1 MAENNFI
8 IDLIAHLKKSQ
19 SKKQVQ
25 TDAKNLGDIKVPLI
39 GTLNKTK
46 TRAQLK
52 QDLASLNGT
61 VNLTGKVDKKGMVT
75 SVQQATQQAQKK
87 VNAQPVEINFSVK
100 KDKLVND
107 IKLLGRQNSK
117 LFKDV
122 GMSQKYTQLLDSA
135 QLANSTKELNNL
147 RLQLGAFRSELKVTG
162 NAGMTLTDALKSGLS
177 KTLQLFGSYGIIM
190 QFTKHLRN
198 AWTEAKELDSAMTD
212 LSRVNSEITRSGFPD
227 YLDKV
232 ISKTKQLAV
241 ATKDYIDSVTTF
253 SRAGYN
259 LADSEILSDKS
270 VQLMKVGDMDAE
282 SASKALLS
290 GLQGY
295 AEIDG
300 YGMDQLAEKAQAL
313 NDKIDI
319 LGNTASI
326 TQAELSEGI
335 QAVGSVMSDANTSV
349 DEFLSLLSAGNRSV
363 QDANKVALAIRTS
376 ALRIRGCTLELQA
389 MNEETDD
396 VIESTSTLAAKIKAL
411 TNINGSGG
419 VDILEADE
427 ETFRSIY
434 DIYNDISKV
443 YSEMSDTDASAL
455 LDLIAGKNRSN
466 QISAVLNNMSEANEL
481 LNRSLNATGTAS
493 EEYEIYLNSAQAA
506 TERFGVAMTE
516 AYSNVINGETVKS
529 LVNAGTAVLDFANS
543 FGILEG
549 TLKGF
554 LALGILKGIT
564 TLTVALK
571 NSAVQASNFGT
582 ALNTVNKLG
591 SLARN
596 TKDYADAMNTLTT
609 KCVGL
614 TEAQL
619 KQILSNRNLLE
630 SQRLQILQCR
640 GLTKA
645 EAQAKLTQMGLTDA
659 IIAQNAANTT
669 ATTSTFSLSA
679 AVKGLGANIKTAFF
693 SNPIGIIILGLST
706 AIGIF
711 SSAISKSNQKAEEA
725 IQKAKE
731 AAGTFKE
738 TSSSI
743 DDYVSKY
750 KELQE
755 QLIAAKG
762 NEEETYN
769 VKQQLLELQTE
780 LNEKYGDEYQKV
792 NLVTDAYKD
801 QTEAIKQLN
810 KESAQRYLNENKKSV
825 DKATSEMTKT
835 RNYKLGSSAELSNS
849 EAQEVRKR
857 ILDLASEFDN
867 IEITTSG
874 IIFSG
879 TALEADETINEFM
892 TKVRELQ
899 ENYKGSG
906 EVIQNVFDD
915 VLDSSTNALGKTSSV
930 LETYQDVYE
939 QAQMAQIASDTSLSK
954 GYNEA
959 VSAVEDYNEAVL
971 KSEDPYNDENVKKAW
986 DNLQTVKQGIQD
998 NEEEWGQ
1005 YSNIMD
1011 NVFSSANDEA
1021 YSFSQALQNDDSL
1034 VKLADDLKGLSNI
1047 DLQAMTDD
1055 GDNGDSFDE
1064 LCKAAEEYGLGV
1076 QDVIDL
1082 LVKLGYVQGEVQNA
1096 IKDKEV
1102 STSFTAFTEE
1112 QSKSIDDFQSKV
1124 KTLGDALSSLQS
1136 GDTIVLTDLIQEF
1149 PELAGQS
1156 DDLEQAIQQLIYNA
1170 LQELYDTLGQGLPTD
1185 VKDDLQ
1191 SIADSASGV
1200 APDLNTAFASIQKSY
1215 DAMHEFKDAM
1225 DTDGLTESI
1234 LSNVGSL
1241 SSYMNQMV
1249 AGFHAG
1255 TVSADQ
1261 LYQALTEHYNND
1273 LKNYGNALI
1282 AKNLYSE
1289 DFYNAVG
1296 ISSAKVVNE
1305 FNKNYGVDIQNCKDY
1320 NSAKLRIEQQT
1331 LGKISEIWGKYYDA
1345 QSMTYKPALDLLKQS
1360 AMNGNAQAQK
1370 DYAQVMQYTNAHKNA
1385 TNALNKIVYE
1395 GINTSFDE
1403 IGHNI
1408 DGNGKGSSTKEDKE
1422 TKETFDFIETAIKR
1436 IEAAIDKVKSKAED
1450 TFSTF
1455 SSRSK
1460 SYAETIKTITDEISL
1475 QEQAKQKYMERRD
1488 SIGLDEYWA
1497 AQVRDGSLNIAD
1509 ITDDALKEQ
1518 INEYGEWNDKVIEC
1532 TESVANLKKEQEE
1545 LVRESIELLIT
1556 KYGKLETKASNAAG
1570 KVQDRIDLKE
1580 AWGGSAKASDYN
1592 SMNKSVAK
1600 QVGYLEKQN
1609 TELKKLQKSVP
1620 RTSEA
1625 WYDYQ
1630 EQIDSNSSS
1639 IQDLTKS
1646 MAENA
1651 QAAASLAKT
1660 KADLKVDKYDSKDEL
1675 YNAKIENATTAK
1687 SKNSLIDNEISNIG
1701 NRQKAYNTAVKTS
1714 TKKLNS
1720 SASAINGLKSKKTNT
1735 KNKTTNAENKNYNTV
1750 LKKVKAQIK
1759 SGKRIGTSLLNKTT
1773 GLNDDLALY
1782 NACVQY
1788 NAYLDAK
1795 EENETI
1801 AELYAETAKS
1811 EKNALALQKF
1821 NNVAAEYGNKIQMSD
1836 YQMTAL
1842 DNKISETETAGKK
1855 VERSYYDTQKKI
1867 NAEKLA
1873 QYQAEKSALEES
1885 IKGIKQG
1892 TDEWYEAYDQIQ
1904 NVSSSI
1910 SDCVKETYELNN
1922 AINQLHFD
1930 QFNDTSESIGRIIT
1944 EQEFLRGLFA
1954 HEKNTDT
1961 KTGNFTDAGF
1971 ANLGSLS
1978 ASYYASKE
1986 RAENDGIELQKL
1998 KAILDKGANAD
2009 GTYGDADLTFNSLED
2024 LQKEIDKTYTTWQ
2037 NDIKETYS
2045 VESEIADLMKEKY
2058 QAELDMLQ
2066 ELINAKKEALQSEKD
2081 LHDYQQSINEKTK
2094 DITTIQKQ
2102 IAAYSGD
2109 SSEEAMAKL
2118 QKLQKELAD
2127 KEEDLRETE
2136 YDRYISDQEDMLNKL
2151 YEEYEELVTK
2161 KLEDFMTLV
2170 REGLDTANS
2179 NTAIIANYFSKV
2191 AKDNGYDIETDGLFS
2206 GSSGGIGENV
2216 GKAVADIEKDK
2227 TATDDNKKPAQTG
2240 SNNSGTTLPDLSGSQ
2255 FIIDT
2260 TPKRESATTSF
2271 DTAKSYIKKNV
2282 KDAEMAKNK
2291 YSAVNQK
2298 IYDNRS
2304 GAYKGNGKILPTNK
2318 LKGLAEKLG
2327 VAYNGGGKDGR
2338 LYKKLKEIKF
2348 PGFKK
2353 GGIVS
2358 VDDIEKQVHDNGDD
2372 GIVSVKNGE
2381 GILTQKQTEALEKFT
2396 EKLPEKDGIIRMPD
2410 GVELTPVSPEDF
2422 IKMLQAR
2429 SADKQTPDLG
2439 GMAKPDL
2446 QDLSGFMKPIL
2457 PDLSG
2462 MVKFEPP
2469 EVPSAG
2475 NTNNVL
2481 NIDNITLPNVTNA
2494 EEFADTL
2501 IPVFQRK
2508 KGFERL
2514 LDHMIT
2520 ERLTGAGKLNKY
2532 RPL

>member
-1 MAENNFI
+1 MIFKTITDETTLSGQRIVGA
-8 IDLIAHLKKSQ
+8 LQARKIAQ
-19 SKKQVQ
+19 QQ
-25 TDAKNLGDIKVPLI
+25 AT
-39 GTLNKTK
+39 
-46 TRAQLK
+46 AQLEIDIACLK
-52 QDLASLNGT
+52 EYQVACQNGT
-61 VNLTGKVDKKGMVT
+61 VTTEQFDAIMHKASASAVEYSAKVKAGTGTAQSYANAQRATNSALQEVSIGAGIASKAVKLFSVALNMIAFTAIIQGVSWLIGKVDEWIVT
-75 SVQQATQQAQKK
+75 AK
-87 VNAQPVEINFSVK
+87 
-100 KDKLVND
+100 
-107 IKLLGRQNSK
+107 
-117 LFKDV
+117 
-122 GMSQKYTQLLDSA
+122 
-135 QLANSTKELNNL
+135 
-147 RLQLGAFRSELKVTG
+147 
-162 NAGMTLTDALKSGLS
+162 
-177 KTLQLFGSYGIIM
+177 
-190 QFTKHLRN
+190 
-198 AWTEAKELDSAMTD
+198 EAKESADAFKESLSTFFNETQTNLKTISSLSDRFNELSKNVDDTGKKIGGTEEEYAEFLDICQQVGQIMPELITGYTNEGEAIITLQGKVDGLTD
-212 LSRVNSEITRSGFPD
+212 SYKEAIKAKAALF
-227 YLDKV
+227 
-232 ISKTKQLAV
+232 ISKGDEEGNTIESFFEDYDNFINGTQKGWFSFSPSPQFSKTTK
-241 ATKDYIDSVTTF
+241 YEEYY
-253 SRAGYN
+253 GY
-259 LADSEILSDKS
+259 
-270 VQLMKVGDMDAE
+270 
-282 SASKALLS
+282 
-290 GLQGY
+290 
-295 AEIDG
+295 
-300 YGMDQLAEKAQAL
+300 
-313 NDKIDI
+313 DKIH
-319 LGNTASI
+319 
-326 TQAELSEGI
+326 EWLSNVNG
-335 QAVGSVMSDANTSV
+335 
-349 DEFLSLLSAGNRSV
+349 
-363 QDANKVALAIRTS
+363 K
-376 ALRIRGCTLELQA
+376 TLEELNKQIKSTTGQIQ
-389 MNEETDD
+389 NVYLRKVLEEAEFD
-396 VIESTSTLAAKIKAL
+396 IN
-411 TNINGSGG
+411 NIT
-419 VDILEADE
+419 E
-427 ETFRSIY
+427 EN
-434 DIYNDISKV
+434 YNAVHD
-443 YSEMSDTDASAL
+443 
-455 LDLIAGKNRSN
+455 
-466 QISAVLNNMSEANEL
+466 VLNNKLIVMEKELSDRVINIRSAFQNMLYADSDYWNIDDENVLSAINSLYGSIDAEFIKNNEL
-481 LNRSLNATGTAS
+481 FSQKALQTFESDFVSLFNNDATK
-493 EEYEIYLNSAQAA
+493 QAMVDFYTPIA
-506 TERFGVAMTE
+506 DD
-516 AYSNVINGETVKS
+516 ETV
-529 LVNAGTAVLDFANS
+529 
-543 FGILEG
+543 
-549 TLKGF
+549 
-554 LALGILKGIT
+554 
-564 TLTVALK
+564 
-571 NSAVQASNFGT
+571 
-582 ALNTVNKLG
+582 
-591 SLARN
+591 
-596 TKDYADAMNTLTT
+596 KDYADRIKSSLETVQSYCNEHGITIPINFNDSEQTINNL
-609 KCVGL
+609 
-614 TEAQL
+614 EAQY
-619 KQILSNRNLLE
+619 
-630 SQRLQILQCR
+630 QR
-640 GLTKA
+640 A
-645 EAQAKLTQMGLTDA
+645 VDFAKDKFDGYNPTEFFKEHSINTQEEIDA
-659 IIAQNAANTT
+659 WQGIAQ
-669 ATTSTFSLSA
+669 
-679 AVKGLGANIKTAFF
+679 GAR
-693 SNPIGIIILGLST
+693 
-706 AIGIF
+706 
-711 SSAISKSNQKAEEA
+711 SAIEAKMEYLNQDT
-725 IQKAKE
+725 
-731 AAGTFKE
+731 GN
-738 TSSSI
+738 SSS
-743 DDYVSKY
+743 
-750 KELQE
+750 
-755 QLIAAKG
+755 
-762 NEEETYN
+762 
-769 VKQQLLELQTE
+769 
-780 LNEKYGDEYQKV
+780 
-792 NLVTDAYKD
+792 
-801 QTEAIKQLN
+801 
-810 KESAQRYLNENKKSV
+810 
-825 DKATSEMTKT
+825 
-835 RNYKLGSSAELSNS
+835 
-849 EAQEVRKR
+849 
-857 ILDLASEFDN
+857 
-867 IEITTSG
+867 TT
-874 IIFSG
+874 
-879 TALEADETINEFM
+879 
-892 TKVRELQ
+892 
-899 ENYKGSG
+899 
-906 EVIQNVFDD
+906 
-915 VLDSSTNALGKTSSV
+915 
-930 LETYQDVYE
+930 
-939 QAQMAQIASDTSLSK
+939 
-954 GYNEA
+954 
-959 VSAVEDYNEAVL
+959 
-971 KSEDPYNDENVKKAW
+971 
-986 DNLQTVKQGIQD
+986 
-998 NEEEWGQ
+998 
-1005 YSNIMD
+1005 
-1011 NVFSSANDEA
+1011 
-1021 YSFSQALQNDDSL
+1021 
-1034 VKLADDLKGLSNI
+1034 
-1047 DLQAMTDD
+1047 
-1055 GDNGDSFDE
+1055 
-1064 LCKAAEEYGLGV
+1064 
-1076 QDVIDL
+1076 
-1082 LVKLGYVQGEVQNA
+1082 
-1096 IKDKEV
+1096 
-1102 STSFTAFTEE
+1102 FTAFTEE

-1136 GDTIVLTDLIQEF
+1136 GDTIELTDLIQEF
-1149 PELAGQS
+1149 PELANQS
-1156 DDLEQAIQQLIYNA
+1156 DNLEQAIQQLIYNA

-1191 SIADSASGV
+1191 AIADEASGV

-1234 LSNVGSL
+1234 LSNVGAL
-1241 SSYMNQMV
+1241 SSYMNQLV
-1249 AGFHAG
+1249 AQFHSG
-1255 TVSADQ
+1255 TISADQ
-1261 LYQALTEHYNND
+1261 LYQALTEHYGND

-1296 ISSAKVVNE
+1296 LSSTKVINQ
-1305 FNKNYGVDIQNCKDY
+1305 FNKNYGIDIQNCKDY
-1320 NSAKLRIEQQT
+1320 NQAKLRIEQKT
-1331 LGKISEIWGKYYDA
+1331 LGKISEIWSKYYDS
-1345 QSMTYKPALDLLKQS
+1345 QSMTYKPAMDILKQS

-1370 DYAQVMQYTNAHKNA
+1370 DYALVMQYTTSH
-1385 TNALNKIVYE
+1385 TNAMNELNKIIYE
-1395 GINTSFDE
+1395 GLDTSFDE
-1403 IGHNI
+1403 ISHDTG
-1408 DGNGKGSSTKEDKE
+1408 GNGKGSSSKKDKE
-1422 TKETFDFIETAIKR
+1422 TIETFDFIETTIKR

-1450 TFSTF
+1450 TFRSF

-1460 SYAETIKTITDEISL
+1460 SYAETIKKMTDEIAL
-1475 QEQAKQKYMERRD
+1475 QEQAKQKYIERRD

-1518 INEYGEWNDKVIEC
+1518 INAYGEWNDKVIEC
-1532 TESVANLKKEQEE
+1532 TESISDLKKEQKE

-1701 NRQKAYNTAVKTS
+1701 NRQKAYKTAVKTS

-1735 KNKTTNAENKNYNTV
+1735 NSKATNAENKTYNTV
-1750 LKKVKAQIK
+1750 LKKVKAK
-1759 SGKRIGTSLLNKTT
+1759 VKKGERIGTSLLNKAT

-1801 AELYAETAKS
+1801 AELYAETAKL

-1904 NVSSSI
+1904 DVSSSI

-1930 QFNDTSESIGRIIT
+1930 QFNDVSESIGRIIT

-2081 LHDYQQSINEKTK
+2081 LHDYQKTLNEKTK

-2118 QKLQKELAD
+2118 QKLQKELAE

-2170 REGLDTANS
+2170 KEGLTTANNNLSLIDDYLSRVADS
-2179 NTAIIANYFSKV
+2179 NGYIEETKGLFDGLANGISGNVDRIIA
-2191 AKDNGYDIETDGLFS
+2191 AIT
-2206 GSSGGIGENV
+2206 
-2216 GKAVADIEKDK
+2216 
-2227 TATDDNKKPAQTG
+2227 
-2240 SNNSGTTLPDLSGSQ
+2240 SGTASGDGTGQIKNDSQTSPTKSGNSSNVLPSLSGAKPS
-2255 FIIDT
+2255 IIEPIPERRPSMT
-2260 TPKRESATTSF
+2260 LF
-2271 DTAKSYIKKNV
+2271 DSAKSYIKKNV
-2282 KDAEMAKNK
+2282 IKAEKAKGK

-2298 IYDNRS
+2298 IYDNRAD
-2304 GAYKGNGKILPTNK
+2304 AYKGNGKILPSSK
-2318 LKGLAEKLG
+2318 LEGLAEKLG
-2327 VAYNGGGKDGR
+2327 VAYNGGEKDGR

-2396 EKLPEKDGIIRMPD
+2396 EKLPEKDGIIRTPD

-2475 NTNNVL
+2475 NMNNVV
-2481 NIDNITLPNVTNA
+2481 NIDTVSLPNVTNYQ
-2494 EEFADTL
+2494 EFKSQMLHDIQTE
-2501 IPVFQRK
+2501 K
-2508 KGFERL
+2508 KTGML
-2514 LDHMIT
+2514 LRDVVGVSQ
-2520 ERLTGAGKLNKY
+2520 LVGGGKLDKF
-2532 RPL
+2532 RHKF

>member
-1 MAENNFI
+1 M
-8 IDLIAHLKKSQ
+8 
-19 SKKQVQ
+19 
-25 TDAKNLGDIKVPLI
+25 
-39 GTLNKTK
+39 
-46 TRAQLK
+46 QLK
-52 QDLASLNGT
+52 TVGESLN
-61 VNLTGKVDKKGMVT
+61 VLKIIS
-75 SVQQATQQAQKK
+75 SVSDTQQLS
-87 VNAQPVEINFSVK
+87 I
-100 KDKLVND
+100 
-107 IKLLGRQNSK
+107 
-117 LFKDV
+117 
-122 GMSQKYTQLLDSA
+122 
-135 QLANSTKELNNL
+135 
-147 RLQLGAFRSELKVTG
+147 
-162 NAGMTLTDALKSGLS
+162 ALS
-177 KTLQLFGSYGIIM
+177 SY
-190 QFTKHLRN
+190 
-198 AWTEAKELDSAMTD
+198 S
-212 LSRVNSEITRSGFPD
+212 
-227 YLDKV
+227 
-232 ISKTKQLAV
+232 
-241 ATKDYIDSVTTF
+241 
-253 SRAGYN
+253 
-259 LADSEILSDKS
+259 
-270 VQLMKVGDMDAE
+270 
-282 SASKALLS
+282 
-290 GLQGY
+290 
-295 AEIDG
+295 
-300 YGMDQLAEKAQAL
+300 
-313 NDKIDI
+313 
-319 LGNTASI
+319 
-326 TQAELSEGI
+326 
-335 QAVGSVMSDANTSV
+335 
-349 DEFLSLLSAGNRSV
+349 
-363 QDANKVALAIRTS
+363 
-376 ALRIRGCTLELQA
+376 
-389 MNEETDD
+389 
-396 VIESTSTLAAKIKAL
+396 
-411 TNINGSGG
+411 
-419 VDILEADE
+419 
-427 ETFRSIY
+427 
-434 DIYNDISKV
+434 
-443 YSEMSDTDASAL
+443 
-455 LDLIAGKNRSN
+455 
-466 QISAVLNNMSEANEL
+466 
-481 LNRSLNATGTAS
+481 
-493 EEYEIYLNSAQAA
+493 
-506 TERFGVAMTE
+506 
-516 AYSNVINGETVKS
+516 
-529 LVNAGTAVLDFANS
+529 
-543 FGILEG
+543 
-549 TLKGF
+549 
-554 LALGILKGIT
+554 
-564 TLTVALK
+564 
-571 NSAVQASNFGT
+571 
-582 ALNTVNKLG
+582 
-591 SLARN
+591 
-596 TKDYADAMNTLTT
+596 
-609 KCVGL
+609 
-614 TEAQL
+614 
-619 KQILSNRNLLE
+619 
-630 SQRLQILQCR
+630 
-640 GLTKA
+640 
-645 EAQAKLTQMGLTDA
+645 
-659 IIAQNAANTT
+659 
-669 ATTSTFSLSA
+669 
-679 AVKGLGANIKTAFF
+679 
-693 SNPIGIIILGLST
+693 
-706 AIGIF
+706 
-711 SSAISKSNQKAEEA
+711 
-725 IQKAKE
+725 
-731 AAGTFKE
+731 
-738 TSSSI
+738 
-743 DDYVSKY
+743 
-750 KELQE
+750 
-755 QLIAAKG
+755 
-762 NEEETYN
+762 
-769 VKQQLLELQTE
+769 
-780 LNEKYGDEYQKV
+780 
-792 NLVTDAYKD
+792 
-801 QTEAIKQLN
+801 TEAIK
-810 KESAQRYLNENKKSV
+810 SAIAQSTLNETQIRAILIEKGF
-825 DKATSEMTKT
+825 TGQLLETT
-835 RNYKLGSSAELSNS
+835 TAEL
-849 EAQEVRKR
+849 
-857 ILDLASEFDN
+857 
-867 IEITTSG
+867 
-874 IIFSG
+874 
-879 TALEADETINEFM
+879 
-892 TKVRELQ
+892 
-899 ENYKGSG
+899 
-906 EVIQNVFDD
+906 
-915 VLDSSTNALGKTSSV
+915 
-930 LETYQDVYE
+930 
-939 QAQMAQIASDTSLSK
+939 
-954 GYNEA
+954 
-959 VSAVEDYNEAVL
+959 
-971 KSEDPYNDENVKKAW
+971 
-986 DNLQTVKQGIQD
+986 
-998 NEEEWGQ
+998 
-1005 YSNIMD
+1005 
-1011 NVFSSANDEA
+1011 
-1021 YSFSQALQNDDSL
+1021 
-1034 VKLADDLKGLSNI
+1034 
-1047 DLQAMTDD
+1047 
-1055 GDNGDSFDE
+1055 
-1064 LCKAAEEYGLGV
+1064 
-1076 QDVIDL
+1076 
-1082 LVKLGYVQGEVQNA
+1082 
-1096 IKDKEV
+1096 
-1102 STSFTAFTEE
+1102 
-1112 QSKSIDDFQSKV
+1112 
-1124 KTLGDALSSLQS
+1124 
-1136 GDTIVLTDLIQEF
+1136 
-1149 PELAGQS
+1149 
-1156 DDLEQAIQQLIYNA
+1156 
-1170 LQELYDTLGQGLPTD
+1170 
-1185 VKDDLQ
+1185 
-1191 SIADSASGV
+1191 
-1200 APDLNTAFASIQKSY
+1200 
-1215 DAMHEFKDAM
+1215 
-1225 DTDGLTESI
+1225 
-1234 LSNVGSL
+1234 
-1241 SSYMNQMV
+1241 
-1249 AGFHAG
+1249 
-1255 TVSADQ
+1255 
-1261 LYQALTEHYNND
+1261 
-1273 LKNYGNALI
+1273 
-1282 AKNLYSE
+1282 
-1289 DFYNAVG
+1289 
-1296 ISSAKVVNE
+1296 
-1305 FNKNYGVDIQNCKDY
+1305 
-1320 NSAKLRIEQQT
+1320 
-1331 LGKISEIWGKYYDA
+1331 
-1345 QSMTYKPALDLLKQS
+1345 
-1360 AMNGNAQAQK
+1360 AQA
-1370 DYAQVMQYTNAHKNA
+1370 TA
-1385 TNALNKIVYE
+1385 TNALTASEGAATGATVGFMNAIRGLGATIKSFVLAHPILTAIAAVGATIYGAVKAVDYFNVTLEEQQEITKDLQGELSEIQSGIEDVNAELKTTADRIDELNSKDSLSFVEKEELENLKAENDELERKNRLLAEQEADKKKDVADSVKEEYDKEHGNDYYQRITTWSDMKSITSKRNRYSELSGKYDLSDDEYEEMLRLQAEIYNWETKVSSSFPEHIQEVINAYDELNQRKKSGKELSEEDEKQLEAWRTELVDTAVDLDDYVDRYGIDDETSQSWHNLSVAISECLYPADTLTEKFNEVFNGLSDDVQKELTTLAKEGSLSADDLSDGIKEAFEEAGFTANEVIEQIMAGVKGLSEKDVDVKTNSSFSEAFNSADFADTKEKLLDLARSGELTPSTLSSTEDYAKLLSETGLSAEEAANEIFDLLSVQEKLAAASNGMDKLKSAYEEFKDLGFVTASALESLPDAFKELDGFDLFSEIAGDPTQGTEKIQEAFNEIVKQYILAQDTLSALTGASNSEIQSYIANLKEMNITNAEEVVNQIVNVLSQENQMLNEAEAEYMEYLLNKDTLDTDYLESVTTKNSQLVSALGKPYQSDYE
-1395 GINTSFDE
+1395 NWCDLLTKKSEAYNEFVTRIGGSYDAALGAAGNLQSNGKEVNSRTLQEYYTYKSNYDQATIEAQKKKDELKLDLATIDTSFNTSFSPKPS
-1403 IGHNI
+1403 GS
-1408 DGNGKGSSTKEDKE
+1408 GSSGSSSSSESE
-1422 TKETFDFIETAIKR
+1422 TIETFDFIETTIKR

-1450 TFSTF
+1450 TFRSF

-1460 SYAETIKTITDEISL
+1460 SYAETIKKMTDEIAL
-1475 QEQAKQKYMERRD
+1475 QEQAKQKYIERRD

-1518 INEYGEWNDKVIEC
+1518 INAYGEWNDKVIEC
-1532 TESVANLKKEQEE
+1532 TESVSNLKKEQKE

-1630 EQIDSNSSS
+1630 EQIDNNSSS

-1651 QAAASLAKT
+1651 QAAASLAKA

-1687 SKNSLIDNEISNIG
+1687 SKNSLINNEISNIG
-1701 NRQKAYNTAVKTS
+1701 NRQKAYKTAVKTS

-1735 KNKTTNAENKNYNTV
+1735 KNKTTNAENKTYNTV
-1750 LKKVKAQIK
+1750 LKKVKAK
-1759 SGKRIGTSLLNKTT
+1759 VKKGERIGTSLLNKAT

-1811 EKNALALQKF
+1811 EKNALAYQKF

-1904 NVSSSI
+1904 QVSSSI

-1930 QFNDTSESIGRIIT
+1930 QFNDVSESIGRIIT

-1998 KAILDKGANAD
+1998 KAILSKGVNAD

-2045 VESEIADLMKEKY
+2045 VESEIADMMKEKY
-2058 QAELDMLQ
+2058 QAELEMLQ

-2170 REGLDTANS
+2170 REGLDTSNS

-2327 VAYNGGGKDGR
+2327 VAYNGGEKSGR

-2353 GGIVS
+2353 GGVVS

-2381 GILTQKQTEALEKFT
+2381 GILTQKQTEALEEFT
-2396 EKLPEKDGIIRMPD
+2396 EKLPEKDGIIRTPD